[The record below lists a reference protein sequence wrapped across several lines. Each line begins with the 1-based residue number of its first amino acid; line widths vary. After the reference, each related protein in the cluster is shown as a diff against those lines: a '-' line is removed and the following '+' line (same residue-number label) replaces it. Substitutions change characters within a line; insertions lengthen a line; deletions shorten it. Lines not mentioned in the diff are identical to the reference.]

1 MPHPRT
7 SRSGHLVARFGPL
20 VVFAVATA
28 SCEVP
33 NFRGPQIQSPPRGFL
48 LTPDSP
54 LERRMFQHH
63 DVVFQ
68 STWVESVTDFST
80 IHINGHPGVLGLEEV
95 MAAQDTARRYAGDRD
110 VTFGGVEPLT
120 VDGREA
126 WGWEERVQTPGRGLV
141 WVAYRAAVPYDSVT
155 YAIEFYS
162 GDPRFKNAAPDTLK
176 AIITTFA
183 VGETRVSM
191 PLIALVAGG
200 LLFLVAGLRSRARAR
215 EARLQAIHLVRIKKT
230 KPEEGEEAASAG
242 ATAPGSGGPGAGS
255 GGHGAGSGGHAAAPP
270 PPTPGAAPRPPTSS
284 APPGAG
290 PKKPPR

>member
-1 MPHPRT
+1 MRHPRAPRKGLPA
-7 SRSGHLVARFGPL
+7 SRFGTL
-20 VVFAVATA
+20 VILAAATA

-48 LTPDSP
+48 LTPESP

-80 IHINGHPGVLGLEEV
+80 IHVNGHPGMLGLEEV
-95 MAAQDTARRYAGDRD
+95 MAAQDTARRYAGDPA
-110 VTFGGVEPLT
+110 VIFGGVEPLT

-126 WGWEERVQTPGRGLV
+126 WGWEERLQTPERGLV

-176 AIITTFA
+176 AVIATFA
-183 VGETRVSM
+183 IGETRVSV
-191 PLIALVAGG
+191 PLVALVAGA
-200 LLFLVAGLRSRARAR
+200 LLVVVAGVRSRARAR
-215 EARLQAIHLVRIKKT
+215 EARLQSIHLVRIEK
-230 KPEEGEEAASAG
+230 KPEDGEGVGAAAAS
-242 ATAPGSGGPGAGS
+242 PPGAPRG
-255 GGHGAGSGGHAAAPP
+255 PP
-270 PPTPGAAPRPPTSS
+270 ASP

-290 PKKPPR
+290 PRKPPR